1 MCEHYIVKYTISFSI
16 KTGDLQQ
23 ISDFRAIIRS
33 LFIGG
38 KTYETFPKL
47 ALIKKYSLT
56 IYLPA
61 SISGAKPNK
70 CLRWLRSCNR
80 KLQGKMWSIN
90 TKKFP
95 KSHPRAGARIVAITG
110 DQQFLDSLHR
120 FPRDYPFD
128 IKIANLYIRG
138 GQRTDKEHT
147 YAGKAAKALKK
158 LPFS

>member
-1 MCEHYIVKYTISFSI
+1 M
-16 KTGDLQQ
+16 
-23 ISDFRAIIRS
+23 
-33 LFIGG
+33 GG
-38 KTYETFPKL
+38 KTFETFPTL

-56 IYLPA
+56 IYLAA
-61 SISGAKPNK
+61 SISHVNPSR
-70 CLRWLRSCNR
+70 CLKWLRSCNR
-80 KLQGKMWSIN
+80 KLQGKMWSLN

-95 KSHPRAGARIVAITG
+95 KSHPRVGARIVAITG

-158 LPFS
+158 LPFSQKHSSTSYRVTATISSIKPGKRRRSLFSR